1 MVLKADKYYYIEEA
15 LKCKADPLYFIS
27 HYIKIELP
35 GEEVPMPIYGKQKQ
49 LVRLLQDKHYVI
61 VLKSRQIGIST
72 ISQAWCVY
80 LVLFY
85 SNITIGVISKD
96 GSEATDFVR
105 KARNMIELLPD
116 FLKPK
121 LVGDAKQSVETA
133 SGSRIV
139 SAAVGSSNPGAV
151 LRSKSLTFLVIDEAA
166 HIPHIKEAYDA
177 MAFSMGTVHKY
188 AKEHNIPY
196 GTIIL
201 STPNGTTGKG
211 KWFYDNWKLAL
222 EGVNLFTPLKIHYSD
237 APFADAE
244 WLERQKRL
252 VGYDPVIISQELE
265 LQFIMSK
272 DSLFSDN
279 ESVSR
284 KIQETQEPIEV
295 IDRAYF
301 DDETNADLDLTQVFK
316 GQWRIFEEYD
326 ENKSYI
332 IGVDVASSTGI
343 CNSAIVIT
351 DQDLNQ
357 VAEFTGK
364 LRIVDFEEEI
374 IFAATELYPNCLLIV
389 EANYDHQLVER
400 LAMNPDISYK
410 MYFTDH
416 YDDKG
421 KITRRTPGFNTT
433 AKTRTLL
440 MRELYTVVNENPD
453 RIKSSLLANEIISIR
468 KDYRSN
474 ELSDLA
480 ISYGFICYVHR
491 YEPHKLSLS
500 LSDNEREN
508 MDRIF
513 DLTSDYDEEYNED
526 YNDDNSEGGSALE
539 NELLD
544 LLD

>member
-1 MVLKADKYYYIEEA
+1 MVLNKDKYYYVEEG
-15 LKCKADPLYFIS
+15 LKCKKDPLYFIS

-35 GEEVPMPIYGKQKQ
+35 GQEVTMPIYGKQKQ
-49 LVRLLQDKHYVI
+49 LIRLLQDKHYVI

-105 KARNMIELLPD
+105 KARNMIELLPP

-121 LVGDAKQSVETA
+121 LIGDAKQAIETV

-139 SAAVGSSNPGAV
+139 SAAVGTSNPGAV

-188 AKEHNIPY
+188 AKEHNVPY

-222 EGVNLFTPLKIHYSD
+222 QGVNLYTPLKIHYSD

-279 ESVSR
+279 ETISR

-301 DDETNADLDLTQVFK
+301 DDETNADIDLTEVFK
-316 GQWRIFEEYD
+316 GQWRLFEQFD

-400 LAMNPDISYK
+400 LAMNPDVSYK

-416 YDDKG
+416 FDATG
-421 KITRRTPGFNTT
+421 KITKRTPGFNTT
-433 AKTRTLL
+433 SKTRTLV
-440 MRELYTVVNENPD
+440 MRELYSVVNENPD
-453 RIKSSLLANEIISIR
+453 RIKSALLANEIISIR

-480 ISYGFICYVHR
+480 ISFGFICYVHR
-491 YEPHKLSLS
+491 YEPHKLALS
-500 LSDNEREN
+500 LSDNEKDN
-508 MDRIF
+508 MNQIF
-513 DLTSDYDEEYNED
+513 DLSSDIDYEEEYDDSDDGSGSFED
-526 YNDDNSEGGSALE
+526 
-539 NELLD
+539 ELLD
-544 LLD
+544 LMD

>member
-35 GEEVPMPIYGKQKQ
+35 GEEVTMPIYGKQKQ

>member
-35 GEEVPMPIYGKQKQ
+35 GEEVTMPIYGKQKQ

-491 YEPHKLSLS
+491 YEPHKLALS

-526 YNDDNSEGGSALE
+526 YNDNDSEGSSTFE

>member
-1 MVLKADKYYYIEEA
+1 MVLSADKYYYIEEG
-15 LKCKADPLYFIS
+15 LKCKEDPLYFIS

-35 GEEVPMPIYGKQKQ
+35 GEEITMPIYGKQKQ
-49 LVRLLQDKHYVI
+49 LIRLLQDKHYAI

-105 KARNMIELLPD
+105 KARNMIELLPE

-121 LVGDAKQSVETA
+121 LIGDAKQVIETV

-139 SAAVGSSNPGAV
+139 SAAVGTSNPGAV

-211 KWFYDNWKLAL
+211 KWFHDNWKLAL
-222 EGVNLFTPLKIHYSD
+222 EGVNLYAPLKIHYSD

-272 DSLFSDN
+272 DSLFSEN
-279 ESVSR
+279 EAISK

-301 DDETNADLDLTQVFK
+301 DDETSASIDLTQVFK
-316 GQWRIFEEYD
+316 GQWRIFEQFD
-326 ENKSYI
+326 ESKSYI

-364 LRIVDFEEEI
+364 LRIIDFEEEI
-374 IFAATELYPNCLLIV
+374 IFAATELYPNCLLVV

-400 LAMNPDISYK
+400 LAMNPDVSYK

-416 YDDKG
+416 FDDKG
-421 KITRRTPGFNTT
+421 KIIKRTPGFNTT
-433 AKTRTLL
+433 SKTRTLL
-440 MRELYTVVNENPD
+440 MRELYSMVNENPD
-453 RIKSSLLANEIISIR
+453 RIKSALLANEIISIR

-480 ISYGFICYVHR
+480 ISFGFICYVYR
-491 YEPHKLSLS
+491 YEPHKLAFS
-500 LSDNEREN
+500 LSDDEKDN
-508 MDRIF
+508 MDQIF
-513 DLTSDYDEEYNED
+513 DLSSDGDYEED
-526 YNDDNSEGGSALE
+526 HDDSEGGSSPFE
-539 NELLD
+539 DELLD